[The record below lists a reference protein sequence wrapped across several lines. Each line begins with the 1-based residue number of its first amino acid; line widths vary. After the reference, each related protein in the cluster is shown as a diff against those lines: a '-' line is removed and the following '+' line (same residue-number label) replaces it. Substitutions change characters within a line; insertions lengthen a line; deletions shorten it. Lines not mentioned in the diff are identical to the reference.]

1 MQNYN
6 YGSLFLASEG
16 ISVPVLIIAIIAAV
30 IVAGTACLF
39 LGLQLKKKS
48 FERKQGDIQ
57 KITTEAEATPED
69 TVATSA
75 DVTEASGEISTG
87 WFMINVGCIRCSST

>member
-16 ISVPVLIIAIIAAV
+16 ISVPVLIIAIIVAV

-39 LGLQLKKKS
+39 LGLQ
-48 FERKQGDIQ
+48 
-57 KITTEAEATPED
+57 
-69 TVATSA
+69 
-75 DVTEASGEISTG
+75 
-87 WFMINVGCIRCSST
+87 